1 MKDTVAARYMRQNE
15 VFADAFN
22 FLLYHG
28 RQVIA
33 PDNLTELDTREIE
46 VPYGGKDGA
55 KQPIQRTRDVMK
67 SVTAMT
73 DWQRA
78 YMILAAENQSSVNLA
93 MPVKN
98 LVYDALQYTRQVELA
113 VESHKRS
120 GDYKGADDEEFLSGF
135 MRSDRLLP
143 VVTLVILF
151 NSQEWDGPVTLHEMF
166 DCQDQNVLAFVPD
179 YKINLIVPSAL
190 NEEELGRFHS
200 TLREVLSFIKYSDS
214 AEKLEAMANSEM
226 GNHTLGR
233 KEIDVLNYCIGVDF
247 KMEGNGER
255 VTMCKAAQQLEE
267 RGRLK
272 MLVANVKS
280 LMRTMGW
287 TAEHAMDALD
297 ISDSDRQTVSSQL

>member
-1 MKDTVAARYMRQNE
+1 MGVKDTVTARYMRQNE

-22 FLLYHG
+22 FLLYQG
-28 RQVIA
+28 RQVIT
-33 PDNLTELDTREIE
+33 PENLTELDTREIE

-73 DWQRA
+73 DRQRA
-78 YMILAAENQSSVNLA
+78 YMILAVENQSSVNLA

-113 VESHKRS
+113 IESHKRS

-166 DCQDQNVLAFVPD
+166 DCQDQDLLAFVPD

-190 NEEELGRFHS
+190 DEKELGRFHS
-200 TLREVLSFIKYSDS
+200 TLREVLSFIKYSDN
-214 AEKLEAMANSEM
+214 AEKLEAMANSE
-226 GNHTLGR
+226 LGT
-233 KEIDVLNYCIGVDF
+233 IH
-247 KMEGNGER
+247 
-255 VTMCKAAQQLEE
+255 LEE
-267 RGRLK
+267 K
-272 MLVANVKS
+272 K
-280 LMRTMGW
+280 LMY
-287 TAEHAMDALD
+287 
-297 ISDSDRQTVSSQL
+297 